1 MSAEWKLPKLAAA
14 ALAAA
19 WALTAFGSGEARAQN
34 VKNFSCTTSSSVAVD
49 VSGLGNTNV
58 CVLGAV
64 DLGLFCAC
72 VSNSGNCPN
81 DQKKQTVP
89 TTVSADVTVQPK
101 NGRVRATFG
110 LPLPGPIDDEDCT
123 AGNNVLSCPGGQ
135 DPELVGFQTTSA
147 ADFTLCLTT
156 DQPGGAPCTC
166 DTGEPDLAT
175 ATCTPAGQTTFFPGT
190 SQDCQAL
197 FP

>member
-1 MSAEWKLPKLAAA
+1 MSPEWKLSKLAAA
-14 ALAAA
+14 ALAV
-19 WALTAFGSGEARAQN
+19 ALALPAFGSGEARAQN

-58 CVLGAV
+58 CVTGAV

-72 VSNSGNCPN
+72 VNNGGNCP
-81 DQKKQTVP
+81 DDKKKQTRP
-89 TTVSADVTVQPK
+89 TTISADVTLQPK

-110 LPLPGPIDDEDCT
+110 LPLPGPIDDADCT
-123 AGNNVLSCPGGQ
+123 GGNAPLSCPGGVP
-135 DPELVGFQTTSA
+135 PELLGFQTTSP
-147 ADFTLCLTT
+147 ADFTLCTTT

-166 DTGEPDLAT
+166 DLQELAT
-175 ATCTPAGQTTFFPGT
+175 ATCTPSGQITFFPGT